1 MALFCKTPNG
11 RNTSA
16 GTEPI
21 AASIIDRVGHAH
33 LELIPT
39 PKAHL
44 QFEHLPPNSTVS
56 VTASPAKD
64 LDATLDMAAQLIDL
78 GHTVIPHLAARM
90 VEGAEHVA
98 RIAEWINAHGVS
110 DVFVIGGDAPEP
122 AGPYLDAAALIRE
135 LLDSN

>member
-1 MALFCKTPNG
+1 MRLFGCSTTTH
-11 RNTSA
+11 RSRA
-16 GTEPI
+16 GVI
-21 AASIIDRVGHAH
+21 DARIIDRVGHAH

-44 QFEHLPPNSTVS
+44 QFEHLPANSTVS

-64 LDATLDMAAQLIDL
+64 LQATLDMAAQLLDL

-90 VEGAEHVA
+90 VEGPAHVA
-98 RIAEWINAHGVS
+98 RIASWINDHGVS

-122 AGPYLDAAALIRE
+122 AGPYRDA
-135 LLDSN
+135 